1 MKSEVLFKMA
11 LGLPTPWFVEKIEFN
26 KQSKGIRELHIHI
39 EFIKG
44 SKFKDTQG
52 IECALHDT
60 VKRQWQHLNFF
71 EHTCYIHSRVP
82 RIKTSD
88 GKVQTVEVPWARA
101 NSGFTLLFEAFAML
115 LIENEMPVNK
125 AAALL
130 KVYPKRLWT
139 MFNYWIA
146 LALGKDKQSKVTAIG
161 IPACRDACGA
171 GRDETSRKKGH
182 EYVTVAVDLQ
192 EKRVLFVTEGKDEKT
207 IDRLKEHFVTKE
219 VPPEQIEQVSID
231 MSPAF
236 IAGISNNFPKAEIT
250 FDRFHIVKLLN
261 EAMDKVRKDERRE
274 HEALK
279 GHKYTFLKSNKHLS
293 VRQKKER
300 EELIELYP
308 NLGQAYRLK
317 ELFND
322 FWHFSDNEEAV
333 SFLAYWCDLVEEAAI
348 LPFMKFV
355 AMIKSHWSGV
365 VNYIKSNISNGVL
378 ESINSKI
385 QLAKRRARGFRNT
398 ANFINIIYFIAGKL
412 NFDYPLYS
420 T

>member
-1 MKSEVLFKMA
+1 MNSVELFKMA
-11 LGLPTPWFVEKIEFN
+11 LGLQSPWYVEKVEFAN
-26 KQSKGIRELHIHI
+26 KSKNLRELNIHI
-39 EFIKG
+39 EFTKG
-44 SKFKDTQG
+44 AKFKDTKG
-52 IECALHDT
+52 VDSCVHDT
-60 VKRQWQHLNFF
+60 VKRTWQHLNFF
-71 EHTCYIHSRVP
+71 EHHCYIHARIP

-88 GKVQTVEVPWARA
+88 NKIQNVEVPWARA

-125 AAALL
+125 AADIL

-139 MFNYWIA
+139 MFNYWVT
-146 LALGKDKQSKVTAIG
+146 LALGKDNQSSVTAIG
-161 IPACRDACGA
+161 I
-171 GRDETSRKKGH
+171 DETSRKKGH
-182 EYVTVAVDLQ
+182 DYVTVAVDLN
-192 EKRVLFVTEGKDEKT
+192 ERRVLFVTEGKDEKT
-207 IDRLKEHFVTKE
+207 IDRLKEHFDNKDVL
-219 VPPEQIEQVSID
+219 PEQIKQVSID

-274 HEALK
+274 HEQLK
-279 GHKYTFLKSNKHLS
+279 GHKYTFLKSNDHLS
-293 VRQKKER
+293 ERQKKER

-308 NLGQAYRLK
+308 KLGKAYRLK

-322 FWHFSDNEEAV
+322 FWTFSGFEEAV
-333 SFLAYWCDLVEEAAI
+333 SFLAYWCDLVEDAAI
-348 LPFMKFV
+348 VHFKKFV
-355 AMIKSHWSGV
+355 HTINSHWNGV
-365 VNYIKSNISNGVL
+365 INYIKSNISNGIL

-398 ANFINIIYFIAGKL
+398 SNFINMIYFIAGKL
-412 NFDYPLYS
+412 KFDYPLES